1 MIRRPPRSTRTD
13 TLFPYSTLFRSK
25 AAVLGFEGTASDGD
39 GEMFTAAATL
49 FVHGA
54 GGFGGERGPS
64 TTGKNEPPDRDPDVV
79 VESETRQQ
87 QAEHCRPSGD
97 RNHLNT
103 DPSSSLTA
111 GVDEPSNPGLCTF
124 AVVDQALIA
133 RAL

>member
-49 FVHGA
+49 FVRGA

-64 TTGKNEPPDRDPDVV
+64 TTGKNEPPDRDPDGV
-79 VESETRQQ
+79 VEYENRQEP
-87 QAEHCRPSGD
+87 AANYRLSGD
-97 RNHLNT
+97 PHPLH
-103 DPSSSLTA
+103 PPPELA
-111 GVDEPSNPGLCTF
+111 HM
-124 AVVDQALIA
+124 AALDTKSGQ
-133 RAL
+133 